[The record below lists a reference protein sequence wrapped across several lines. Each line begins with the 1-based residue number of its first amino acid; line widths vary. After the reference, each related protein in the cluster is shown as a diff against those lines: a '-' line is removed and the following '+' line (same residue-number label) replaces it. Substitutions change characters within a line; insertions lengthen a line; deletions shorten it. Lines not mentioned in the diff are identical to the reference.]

1 MLSISK
7 LNRHGDEMTECSGVC
22 NAISQCVANRK
33 VQSMNDGM
41 IVIVKSLEAVQ
52 GALLLTLLLGVVK
65 GSHTRLE
72 VRTLGLNA

>member
-22 NAISQCVANRK
+22 NAISQCVAKRK
-33 VQSMNDGM
+33 VQSMNDGV

-65 GSHTRLE
+65 GSHAGLE
-72 VRTLGLNA
+72 VRTLGFNA